1 VPLKPVIE
9 MIPGNVIKLTTNN
22 FRLSMKCIPHNND
35 SEYKWEKKGEKDIP
49 RSQRTNSSDLFI
61 TDLKPEDSGEY
72 RCRMSNSTGVIF
84 SDYSLLTVKG
94 LFKQVI

>member
-9 MIPGNVIKLTTNN
+9 MIPGKLIKLTTNN
-22 FRLSMKCIPHNND
+22 FRLSMKCVPYDND
-35 SEYKWEKKGEKDIP
+35 FEYKWEKKDEKDIP
-49 RSQRTNSSDLFI
+49 RSQGTNSRNLFI

-94 LFKQVI
+94 LFSK